1 MTHYCGI
8 IYLVDETAG
17 GTTLLV
23 ISLSYASRGDS
34 CRSKAMILI
43 PAILPLDIIAFRA
56 DTGEELLVAGG
67 VIGVSVF
74 NPIAIFVG
82 VCFEDIN
89 TVRVARLADI
99 ATVII
104 IGISMLAKRRSF
116 YILAIRVK
124 FFALIA

>member
-1 MTHYCGI
+1 MTYQGERALFVKAAFFASVFDVSFFC
-8 IYLVDETAG
+8 AG
-17 GTTLLV
+17 GFNRYGNNT
-23 ISLSYASRGDS
+23 
-34 CRSKAMILI
+34 MILI
-43 PAILPLDIIAFRA
+43 PTILPLNIIAFRA

-74 NPIAIFVG
+74 NPIAVFVG
-82 VCFEDIN
+82 VFFEDIN
-89 TVRVARLADI
+89 SVRVARLADI

-116 YILAIRVK
+116 YILAICVK